1 LRKLLP
7 QGQYLI
13 THAPGAPYFTGA
25 SNYKNGGYRAVHKAV
40 GSLIDWYNI
49 QFYNQGINSYD
60 SYDLLFSV
68 SGNWFIETAVDELIK
83 FGGIP
88 HQKIVIGK
96 PATAADLLGT
106 GLVDPVNLGKWGNQY
121 FQLTGVCFGI
131 MTWQFIHDDTGS
143 IPTKYMQQ
151 FTPAIVCDTS
161 CKTCS
166 GSLSTQ
172 CLTCSGSLKFDATSG
187 TCCPNFYDAVNSKC
201 GICDNSCL
209 TCSAASATS
218 CLTC

>member
-1 LRKLLP
+1 MRKLLP

-60 SYDLLFSV
+60 SYDLLFAV
-68 SGNWFIETAVDELIK
+68 SGNWFIETAIDELIK

-106 GLVDPVNLGKWGNQY
+106 GLVDPVNLG
-121 FQLTGVCFGI
+121 
-131 MTWQFIHDDTGS
+131 
-143 IPTKYMQQ
+143 
-151 FTPAIVCDTS
+151 
-161 CKTCS
+161 
-166 GSLSTQ
+166 
-172 CLTCSGSLKFDATSG
+172 
-187 TCCPNFYDAVNSKC
+187 
-201 GICDNSCL
+201 
-209 TCSAASATS
+209 
-218 CLTC
+218 